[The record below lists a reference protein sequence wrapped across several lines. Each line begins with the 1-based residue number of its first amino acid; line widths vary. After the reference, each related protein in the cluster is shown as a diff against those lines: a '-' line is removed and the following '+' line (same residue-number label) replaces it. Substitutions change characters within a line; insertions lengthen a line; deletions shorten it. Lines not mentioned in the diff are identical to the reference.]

1 MIVIRAPSNLT
12 AHIVLSPWERNSIR
26 ILIPSREIS
35 TFHASTLILQKQVSD
50 LIRIS
55 EW

>member
-12 AHIVLSPWERNSIR
+12 PQIVR
-26 ILIPSREIS
+26 ILIQSREIS